1 MRVLIRSD
9 ASPTIG
15 SGHIARCLPL
25 ARVLRRQGSHV
36 AFACRLLPGHRL
48 DTLRAEG
55 FETFALPERYPDE
68 DPEQAI
74 ESMLPWQADI
84 AALGPLLDPLPAFD
98 WIIVDHYGLDHHWQ
112 TAARRWAPR
121 IAAVDDLATRTYS
134 ADLLLNQNLSGTPQ
148 AYASLLAPGCRTLF
162 GPRFAMLRDEFCCAP
177 IDIKPQA
184 RRVLVN
190 FGGFDAAMQTH
201 HAMLALADFPEL
213 EVDFVAGAD
222 NPAWAQM
229 QALAATRPHW
239 RLHSFVSDFHRL
251 MTESDLFVGAGGGT
265 SWERAAMG
273 LPTISIAV
281 SNNQQANGEVMAAV
295 GAHVFM
301 GAREQVSVEQLR
313 LAIGFVAGN
322 QRLRQSMAQQSR
334 QLVDGR
340 GALRVA
346 AALAGAVLKV
356 RPATLEDAQL
366 LFEGRNSEAVRRWS
380 LHTDAIEWPAHRH
393 WLTASLNNCRR
404 LLLIAEADDGPVG
417 VLRYDLKG
425 CAAEVSIYLFEG
437 RFGLGWGRA
446 VLARGESFVKAHWPA
461 LASLTAQVL
470 PTNQSSL
477 KVFAD
482 AGFTQS
488 ACAFT
493 RDLKDHPDDPFQDR

>member
-15 SGHIARCLPL
+15 SGHIARCLCL
-25 ARVLRRQGSHV
+25 ARVLRGQGSHV
-36 AFACRLLPGHRL
+36 AFACRQLPGHRL
-48 DTLRAEG
+48 EALRAEG
-55 FETFALPERYPDE
+55 FETFALPERYSDE
-68 DPEQAI
+68 DPQQAI

-84 AALGPLLDPLPAFD
+84 AALGPLLEHQPAFD

-121 IAAVDDLATRTYS
+121 IAVVDDLATRTYS
-134 ADLLLNQNLSGTPQ
+134 ADLLLNQNLSGTPE
-148 AYASLLAPGCRTLF
+148 AYTTLLAPGCRTLF
-162 GPRFAMLRDEFCCAP
+162 GPRFAMLRDEFRCPA
-177 IDIKPQA
+177 IEIKPQA

-201 HAMLALADFPEL
+201 YAMLALADFPEL
-213 EVDFVAGAD
+213 EVDFVAGAG
-222 NPAWAQM
+222 NPAWTQM
-229 QALAATRPHW
+229 QALAASRPHW
-239 RLHSFVSDFHRL
+239 RLHSFVSDFYRL
-251 MTESDLFVGAGGGT
+251 MTEADLFVGAGGGT

-273 LPTISIAV
+273 LPTICIAV
-281 SNNQQANGEVMAAV
+281 SNNQQANGEVMAAA

-301 GAREQVSVEQLR
+301 GAREHVSVEQLR

-322 QRLRQSMAQQSR
+322 QGLRQSLAQQSR

-340 GALRVA
+340 GAQRVA
-346 AALAGAVLKV
+346 AALAGAVLRM
-356 RPATLEDAQL
+356 RPATLGDAQL
-366 LFEGRNSEAVRRWS
+366 LFDGRNTEAVRRWS
-380 LHTDAIEWPAHRH
+380 LETGVIEWSAHQN
-393 WLTASLNNCRR
+393 WLAASLSNPRR

-417 VLRYDLKG
+417 VLRYDVRG
-425 CAAEVSIYLFEG
+425 FNAEVSIYLFEG

-446 VLARGESFVKAHWPA
+446 LLARGETVVKAHWPE
-461 LASLTAQVL
+461 LESLTAQVL
-470 PTNQSSL
+470 PANQPSL
-477 KVFAD
+477 NVFRE

-493 RDLKDHPDDPFQDR
+493 RVLKDHADD